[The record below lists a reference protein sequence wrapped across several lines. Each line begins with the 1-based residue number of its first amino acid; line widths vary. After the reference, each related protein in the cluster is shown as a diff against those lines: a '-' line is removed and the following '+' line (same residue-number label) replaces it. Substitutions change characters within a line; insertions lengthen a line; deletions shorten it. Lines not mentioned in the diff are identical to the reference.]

1 MFGEMDLVLI
11 GGVVLLLF
19 GPSKLPELMK
29 GMGKGIREFKKAQT
43 DIESEIKKV
52 VHAPT
57 APAPASPASINK
69 TDNTT
74 ASVHEQTVSVG
85 QNT

>member
-1 MFGEMDLVLI
+1 
-11 GGVVLLLF
+11 
-19 GPSKLPELMK
+19 MK

-57 APAPASPASINK
+57 APASINK
-69 TDNTT
+69 KDNTT
-74 ASVHEQTVSVG
+74 ASVNEQPVSVG

>member
-29 GMGKGIREFKKAQT
+29 GMGQGIREFKKAQA
-43 DIESEIKKV
+43 DIETEINMV
-52 VHAPT
+52 VN
-57 APAPASPASINK
+57 APAEIDKPVKSSASVTDQKVSGINK
-69 TDNTT
+69 
-74 ASVHEQTVSVG
+74 S
-85 QNT
+85 

>member
-57 APAPASPASINK
+57 APAPALPASINK
-69 TDNTT
+69 MDNTT

>member
-29 GMGKGIREFKKAQT
+29 GMGKGIREFKKAQS
-43 DIESEIKKV
+43 DIETEINKV
-52 VHAPT
+52 VHAPAAIDKPGAT
-57 APAPASPASINK
+57 AASTNEP
-69 TDNTT
+69 
-74 ASVHEQTVSVG
+74 EVSG
-85 QNT
+85 IKQLQESAAGNR

>member
-29 GMGKGIREFKKAQT
+29 GMGKGIREFKKAQA
-43 DIESEIKKV
+43 DIETEINKV
-52 VHAPT
+52 VHAP
-57 APAPASPASINK
+57 AAIEK
-69 TDNTT
+69 
-74 ASVHEQTVSVG
+74 SVAGGTPIRSQEVSVD
-85 QNT
+85 NKS

>member
-29 GMGKGIREFKKAQT
+29 GMGKGIREFKKAQD
-43 DIESEIKKV
+43 DIETEINRV
-52 VHAPT
+52 VHAPSELDK
-57 APAPASPASINK
+57 PAKSAASIAE
-69 TDNTT
+69 T
-74 ASVHEQTVSVG
+74 EVSGV
-85 QNT
+85 TKS